1 MRLAVEHFVALQ
13 DRGLADGLRQMAF
26 ARATRASHMMPMFS
40 SA

>member
-26 ARATRASHMMPMFS
+26 ARATRPRNIMPMV
-40 SA
+40 